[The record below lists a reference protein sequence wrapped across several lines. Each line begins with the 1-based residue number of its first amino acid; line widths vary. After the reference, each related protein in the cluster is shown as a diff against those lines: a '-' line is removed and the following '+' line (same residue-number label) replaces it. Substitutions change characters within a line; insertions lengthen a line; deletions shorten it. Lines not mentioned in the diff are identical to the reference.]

1 VKYSYPLGIYNNIIT
16 VMIGEESKFTESKGK
31 TEFNKIIYSLKS
43 QADE

>member
-1 VKYSYPLGIYNNIIT
+1 
-16 VMIGEESKFTESKGK
+16 MIGEESKFTESKGK